1 MKTVQIF
8 NLKQA
13 DLFLKHGATAVGTGK
28 CRRTIYIEFLRDEVF
43 EELIGKWHRKE
54 FNI

>member
-13 DLFLKHGATAVGTGK
+13 NLFMQNGAKAIGTGK
-28 CRRTIYIEFLRDEVF
+28 SRRTIYVEFERDEVF